1 MGKSA
6 TGVELSREERA
17 VLEGWVRA
25 STTEQRLVQR
35 GRIVLEAAAGTPTES
50 IARRHGVRAAT
61 VSKWRTRF
69 AARGLVGLQ
78 DAPRPGRV
86 RRYDAAAERRVLAA
100 LDQKPPAGRARWTAR
115 LLARALGDIPRH
127 HIWRI
132 LHSHGIHLQ
141 RRRSWC
147 ISTDPEMARS
157 STWCRRST

>member
-1 MGKSA
+1 MEVYNGGMGKSA
-6 TGVELSREERA
+6 TVVELSEEDRA

-35 GRIVLEAAAGTPTES
+35 GRIVLAAAAGTPTGS

-78 DAPRPGRV
+78 DAPRPGRA
-86 RRYDAAAERRVLAA
+86 RRYDAEIERRVLAA

-115 LLARALGDIPRH
+115 LLARALGDVPRH
-127 HIWRI
+127 QIWRI
-132 LHSHGIHLQ
+132 LPTHTLHFHPPT
-141 RRRSWC
+141 RCTTR
-147 ISTDPEMARS
+147 TTPPF
-157 STWCRRST
+157 